1 LFLKYVVLYYTS
13 EQGCLVYHN
22 KSMQNIKDC
31 SRQSFNA
38 YNFKY
43 INMQNKIQDKY
54 ILNINIIKR
63 IIACYVYK
71 LGVCVCVCIK
81 VLACILIIE
90 IIMLKLK

>member
-1 LFLKYVVLYYTS
+1 
-13 EQGCLVYHN
+13 
-22 KSMQNIKDC
+22 
-31 SRQSFNA
+31 
-38 YNFKY
+38 
-43 INMQNKIQDKY
+43 MQNKIQDKY

-71 LGVCVCVCIK
+71 LGVCVCVCVCIK

>member
-1 LFLKYVVLYYTS
+1 
-13 EQGCLVYHN
+13 
-22 KSMQNIKDC
+22 
-31 SRQSFNA
+31 
-38 YNFKY
+38 
-43 INMQNKIQDKY
+43 MQNKIQDKY

-71 LGVCVCVCIK
+71 LGIYIYIYIYIK